1 MKLIDQVETV
11 ETADS
16 GIDSVDSKR
25 PSQQSIDLHSH
36 VFDDEYQIDL
46 DETIE
51 TIRSD
56 GRKWVYYCCT
66 FLWNTVLSTQF

>member
-11 ETADS
+11 AIDDS
-16 GIDSVDSKR
+16 GIDSKR

-56 GRKWVYYCCT
+56 GRKWVY
-66 FLWNTVLSTQF
+66 

>member
-1 MKLIDQVETV
+1 MKFINQVQEV

-16 GIDSVDSKR
+16 GVDSKR

-36 VFDDEYQIDL
+36 AFDDEYQLDL

-56 GRKWVYYCCT
+56 GRKWVYFSCILY
-66 FLWNTVLSTQF
+66 L

>member
-11 ETADS
+11 DS
-16 GIDSVDSKR
+16 GIDSKR
-25 PSQQSIDLHSH
+25 PSHQSIDLHSH
-36 VFDDEYQIDL
+36 TFDDEYQIDL

-56 GRKWVYYCCT
+56 CRKWVY
-66 FLWNTVLSTQF
+66 